1 MTAARHRR
9 RKQHITQRST
19 SISEQIGRYSVSV
32 YQPSRYMALKTVDD
46 TIPDYQY
53 WDEFRNGRKAGYRL
67 SSLLARRIEHIFAGW
82 TLGRGVTISLA
93 EAGNPDSETDP
104 RNYTDELLVDFLNR
118 NHSLLLNT
126 EQDKLGLGD
135 QYIIVNMDGSLSIPS
150 PDTVTVERD
159 PLDYRT
165 VTAYV
170 VTTKLD
176 EYEITDRYTLDGRTV
191 TIKKGVQVVSVQQY
205 QNLIGRIPV
214 IHLANE
220 MSGNEVYGRSIHFR
234 LLAFYDKYDDVI
246 YKQIDGARL
255 LGNPMLVFTG
265 LKNVTGVQNAN
276 QPATTSTYYDTDGN
290 LVDEQQ
296 LNVNVN
302 SVFLLGEDGDAK
314 MVAPPTGFT
323 ADTQQALK
331 TLFMLGM
338 YEACGIPEF
347 IWGNELSGAHATTDV
362 QMTQWVRD
370 IEARQKQDDVWLLE
384 LCEIWLLTVAVTDP
398 QVVVDKL
405 QAEWPKLLD
414 EDKKTQLEYINAAY
428 DRGLLPG
435 EEWLALSELTD
446 DPVSTY
452 KKAQEQFQ
460 ERQAAMFPDAAA
472 GNSNAPVQQMFD
484 DEPVVSQPHD
494 NNASL
499 MLIDAVRE
507 LRAALLEVA

>member
-1 MTAARHRR
+1 MTVARHRR
-9 RKQHITQRST
+9 RKQQITQRST
-19 SISEQIGRYSVSV
+19 SISEQIGRYSVSA

-46 TIPDYQY
+46 TIPDYQF
-53 WDEFRNGRKAGYRL
+53 WDEFRNGRIAGYRL

-93 EAGNPDSETDP
+93 EAGNPDAENDP

-118 NHSLLLNT
+118 NHSLLLST

-159 PLDYRT
+159 PLDYRA

-191 TIKKGVQVVSVQQY
+191 IIKKGVQVVSVQQY

-255 LGNPMLVFTG
+255 LGNPMLAFTG

-276 QPATTSTYYDTDGN
+276 APATTSTYYDTDGN

-302 SVFLLGEDGDAK
+302 SVFLLGEGGDAK

-370 IEARQKQDDVWLLE
+370 IEARQKQDEVWLLE
-384 LCEIWLLTVAVTDP
+384 LCEIWLLTVAITDP
-398 QVVVDKL
+398 QIVIDKL
-405 QAEWPKLLD
+405 QAEWPALVNDD
-414 EDKKTQLEYINAAY
+414 EKNRLEYVRYAH
-428 DRGLLPG
+428 DSGLLTAKT
-435 EEWLALSELTD
+435 ALEILDMVD
-446 DPVSTY
+446 DPAKETEEAQAEF
-452 KKAQEQFQ
+452 KAKQE
-460 ERQAAMFPDAAA
+460 AMFPDAAA
-472 GNSNAPVQQMFD
+472 GNAPVQQMFD